1 MIQSIILEKKNII
14 LFFSRASLSQID
26 ILLLLYI
33 YIFIFSSILVFCVTR
48 TIYFLALFSMQASFW
63 QSEPESDNNK
73 SLPLGTMPIGGM

>member
-1 MIQSIILEKKNII
+1 MIQSIILEKENII

-26 ILLLLYI
+26 ILLLYI

-48 TIYFLALFSMQASFW
+48 TIYFLVLFSMQASFW

>member
-1 MIQSIILEKKNII
+1 MIQSIILEKENII

-26 ILLLLYI
+26 ILLLYI